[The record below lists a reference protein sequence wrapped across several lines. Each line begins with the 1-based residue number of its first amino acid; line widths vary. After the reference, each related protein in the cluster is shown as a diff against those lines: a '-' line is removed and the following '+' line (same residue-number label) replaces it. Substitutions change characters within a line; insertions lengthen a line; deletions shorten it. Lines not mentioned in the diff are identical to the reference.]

1 MKRALTMFLAILMIA
16 ALCAGCG
23 ADSDKDEQLTFG
35 VSLYYRSDEY
45 YVDIENCMK
54 READKLGVK
63 LDIQDANA
71 DLSKQIQQVED
82 FISNGVDAILISP
95 VDPAGSQ
102 ACVAAAKEAGI
113 PIFTYDGVLDD
124 NTDVT
129 AYTTCDFYAD
139 GVKTG
144 EWAAKYIEEN
154 LGGTAKVAILDYPP
168 SPVVCGLRADGFAD
182 AVTKL
187 PGVEIVA
194 RQNCMG
200 SRTEGMTVME
210 NILTA
215 NDDDVDVVFAIN
227 YEAGAGAAAA
237 IEAEKAD
244 TIVTCV
250 AWSKEGLEK
259 LDAGDDILKAF
270 MLGVP
275 SDHAKLI
282 QVAKDYCEGKEI
294 EKEVTYEYIVVDH
307 DTLNEKVDWK
317 SIIDMR

>member
-1 MKRALTMFLAILMIA
+1 MKKALSLLLAVLMIV
-16 ALCAGCG
+16 ALCAGCASG
-23 ADSDKDEQLTFG
+23 EKEDDQLVFG

-54 READKLGVK
+54 READRLGVK
-63 LDIQDANA
+63 LDIQDANT

-82 FISNGVDAILISP
+82 FISNGVDAIIISP
-95 VDPAGSQ
+95 CDPAGSA
-102 ACVAAAKEAGI
+102 ACVAAANEAGI
-113 PIFTYDGVLDD
+113 PIFTCDGILDD
-124 NTDVT
+124 VTDVT

-144 EWAAKYIEEN
+144 EWAANYIQEN
-154 LGGTAKVAILDYPP
+154 LGGKAKVAILDYPP
-168 SPVVCGLRADGFAD
+168 SPIVCGQRADGFAD

-187 PGVEIVA
+187 DGVEVVA

-200 SRTEGMTVME
+200 SRTEGMSVME

-215 NDDDVDVVFAIN
+215 NSNDIDVVFAIN

-237 IEAEKAD
+237 IEAANAD

-282 QVAKDYCEGKEI
+282 EVAKNYCEGKEI

-307 DTLNEKVDWK
+307 DTLNDKVDWK
-317 SIIDMR
+317 SIIEMR